1 MSGMSSNLTQFL
13 DSQSKFDTL
22 RFITCGSV
30 DDGKSTLIGRILYE
44 TQMIFEDQVGR
55 LKSGTRKIESLDSE
69 FDFSLLLDGLTAER
83 EQGITIDVAHRYFST
98 SLRRFIVAD
107 TPGHQEYTRNMV
119 TGASNADL
127 AVILIDS
134 RKGVLA
140 QTRRH
145 SLICATLGIKHV
157 VIAINKMD
165 LMDYSEQVFIAIQS
179 DFLSFAK
186 ELEFDSC
193 EFIPISALHGVNLR
207 ENSRKTNWFKG
218 PTLLGYLETINAV
231 SKSSD
236 KPLRM
241 PIQWVNRFGIDFRG
255 FSGLIESGD
264 VSVGQNVVVSPSGE
278 TATVKEIV
286 FYKDKLHR
294 AGCGSSVTLV
304 LDREIDIS
312 RGDVLTSHQH
322 PLRLQINFKP
332 NWSGWTEKRLC
343 RQELPSKN
351 WDQNSWCSDYSN

>member
-1 MSGMSSNLTQFL
+1 MILFVL
-13 DSQSKFDTL
+13 L
-22 RFITCGSV
+22 RGSV

-127 AVILIDS
+127 AVILMDS

-193 EFIPISALHGVNLR
+193 EFIPISALHGVNLS

-255 FSGLIESGD
+255 FSGLIEVWRCVGWSECSGITKRRN
-264 VSVGQNVVVSPSGE
+264 SHGE
-278 TATVKEIV
+278 RDC
-286 FYKDKLHR
+286 FL
-294 AGCGSSVTLV
+294 
-304 LDREIDIS
+304 
-312 RGDVLTSHQH
+312 
-322 PLRLQINFKP
+322 
-332 NWSGWTEKRLC
+332 
-343 RQELPSKN
+343 
-351 WDQNSWCSDYSN
+351 

>member
-119 TGASNADL
+119 TGASNADQ

-165 LMDYSEQVFIAIQS
+165 LMDYSEEVFIAIQS

-207 ENSRKTNWFKG
+207 KIQEKRTG
-218 PTLLGYLETINAV
+218 LRDRPYLDIWRQLMLSQNPLINH
-231 SKSSD
+231 SEC
-236 KPLRM
+236 L
-241 PIQWVNRFGIDFRG
+241 
-255 FSGLIESGD
+255 FSGLIDLE
-264 VSVGQNVVVSPSGE
+264 
-278 TATVKEIV
+278 
-286 FYKDKLHR
+286 
-294 AGCGSSVTLV
+294 
-304 LDREIDIS
+304 
-312 RGDVLTSHQH
+312 
-322 PLRLQINFKP
+322 
-332 NWSGWTEKRLC
+332 
-343 RQELPSKN
+343 
-351 WDQNSWCSDYSN
+351 